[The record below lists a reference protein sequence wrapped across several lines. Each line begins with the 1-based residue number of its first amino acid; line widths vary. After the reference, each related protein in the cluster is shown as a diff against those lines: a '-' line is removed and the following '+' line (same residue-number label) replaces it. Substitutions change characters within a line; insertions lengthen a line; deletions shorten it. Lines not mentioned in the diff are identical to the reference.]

1 MLENPYYYTEDA
13 KQDRRHL
20 WVWVGR
26 IAVLLAALIAVG
38 VSTKAYGQDIPL
50 HVLDKE
56 GITISLMGGACEDTV
71 SLGLIKKEYHAR
83 AKALRSVW
91 PERDGSRKVYAG
103 CWIEL
108 TKKDMGVP
116 EEQEWGG
123 AFLVVFS
130 DGESGVIPKTEFKKV
145 RGQVGV

>member
-1 MLENPYYYTEDA
+1 MLENPFYHNEDA
-13 KQDRRHL
+13 KAERSFLRK
-20 WVWVGR
+20 V
-26 IAVLLAALIAVG
+26 IAVLGAVCFLVLIALA
-38 VSTKAYGQDIPL
+38 TDAHAQDIPL
-50 HVLDKE
+50 HVLDKD

-71 SLGLIKKEYHAR
+71 SLGLIKKEFHAR

-108 TKKDMGVP
+108 TKKDMGIP
-116 EEQEWGG
+116 EDKKWDG